1 MRNIEEVKDLTERLI
16 ELELKLASLLKAL
29 QDQRDL
35 LKQIDI
41 DNHNLKDTKWKLI
54 GAKIQLKE
62 V

>member
-41 DNHNLKDTKWKLI
+41 DNHNLKDTK
-54 GAKIQLKE
+54 
-62 V
+62 